1 MTLDTQQIVLRKA
14 RFSIYTYDTPF
25 EGWTDGTLWNGW
37 ATPLFEYD
45 EAMRIVD
52 AHNRVE
58 PFDKND
64 PGRAWYDAE
73 ADQFCF
79 VQASADGEVECYQA
93 IEHETQDQK
102 LKLYAVGARSWVWE
116 EL

>member
-1 MTLDTQQIVLRKA
+1 MSLDTQQKVLRIAK
-14 RFSIYTYDTPF
+14 FTVYTYGTLFD
-25 EGWTDGTLWNGW
+25 GWTDGTLWNGW

-52 AHNRVE
+52 AHNKAE
-58 PFDKND
+58 PFDKDD

-73 ADQFCF
+73 ADRFCF
-79 VQASADGEVECYQA
+79 VLAATDGEVEYYRA
-93 IEHETQDQK
+93 FERETQGQK
-102 LKLYAVGARSWVWE
+102 RKLYAIGAWSWVWE